1 MSKLKA
7 ILRLLLKPLRDVALT
22 LYDDLE
28 FRAMSLPRIA
38 CFVLTGTVIGVT
50 VYWCRTGR
58 MFPAYTE
65 LCTFTGAV
73 WGCYTAKRWRNP
85 PEGGHEDSEHHK
97 QPERVDKG
105 EAERGG

>member
-7 ILRLLLKPLRDVALT
+7 ILRVLLKPLHDVSLT

-38 CFVLTGTVIGVT
+38 CFALTGTVIGVT
-50 VYWCRTGR
+50 VYWCRTGL

-65 LCTFTGAV
+65 LCTFTGAI
-73 WGCYTAKRWRNP
+73 WGYYTVKRWRNP
-85 PEGGHEDSEHHK
+85 PEGGHENSGHHK
-97 QPERVDKG
+97 QPEKLDKG
-105 EAERGG
+105 QTEPGG